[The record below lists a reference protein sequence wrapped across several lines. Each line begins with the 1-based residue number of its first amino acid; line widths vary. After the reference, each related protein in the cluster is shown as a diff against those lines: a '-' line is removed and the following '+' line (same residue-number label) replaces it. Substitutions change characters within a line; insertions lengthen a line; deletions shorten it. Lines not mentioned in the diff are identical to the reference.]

1 MSDTVYAGRI
11 SRPTHGRMY
20 TRGQIQMA
28 DLEKVEYS
36 GGKMGTEKWHSGGR
50 AEGILY
56 RWKMAEIRY

>member
-1 MSDTVYAGRI
+1 
-11 SRPTHGRMY
+11 
-20 TRGQIQMA
+20 MA